1 METRFK
7 GNMNM
12 SCAAWTGTSQ
22 FQNDG
27 QNFLGTFVIIGTMTD
42 WEGTYRLVEE
52 EGRIAMIADY
62 IYYPH
67 GQKQPD
73 NVKRLVKTFYL

>member
-1 METRFK
+1 MP
-7 GNMNM
+7 
-12 SCAAWTGTSQ
+12 
-22 FQNDG
+22 
-27 QNFLGTFVIIGTMTD
+27 FVEFFRDIEASTD
-42 WEGTYRLVEE
+42 WEGTYGLVDE

-67 GQKQPD
+67 GQKRPD